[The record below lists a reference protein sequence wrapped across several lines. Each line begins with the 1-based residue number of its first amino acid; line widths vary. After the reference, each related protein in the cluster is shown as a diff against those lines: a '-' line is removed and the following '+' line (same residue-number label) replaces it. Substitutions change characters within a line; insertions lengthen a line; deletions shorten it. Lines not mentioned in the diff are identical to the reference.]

1 VSKTPGTFDNKQ
13 TMIVITRGDIL
24 KADAEALVNTVNCV
38 GVMGRGIA
46 AQFKKGFE
54 ANFTL
59 YKKAC
64 DAGALRPGIML
75 IYDSGKFI
83 NPRYVINFPTKDH
96 WRANSRI
103 EDIQVGLVAL
113 TKEVRER
120 RIKSIA
126 IPPLG
131 CGLGGLEWAVVKPL
145 IVAAFADLPEVQV
158 MIYEPEG
165 SPSAERMIKNPK
177 KPTMTPAR
185 AAMLGLMRRY
195 LAGVMD
201 PFVTLLEIHKLMYF
215 LVEVGEKI
223 PNLQFTKAH
232 YGPYSEKLRHVL
244 TAIEGHFTIGF
255 ADGEDAPKKPIQ
267 LLEQGIEEAEKY
279 LSAHPATKTHFDLVA
294 DLIAGFETPYGMEL
308 LATVHWVAAR
318 DGAKTLSEVIKAV
331 HDWNERKRDMFSTK
345 HIELAWN
352 VLHQRNLLA
361 N

>member
-1 VSKTPGTFDNKQ
+1 
-13 TMIVITRGDIL
+13 MIEITRGDIL
-24 KADAEALVNTVNCV
+24 KADAEAVVNTVNCV

-46 AQFKKGFE
+46 AQFKKKFE
-54 ANFTL
+54 ENFKA

-64 DAGALRPGIML
+64 DAGYLRPGVML
-75 IYDSGKFI
+75 VYDSNKFL

-103 EDIQVGLVAL
+103 EDIESGLIAL
-113 TKEVRER
+113 VQEVRNR
-120 RIKSIA
+120 NIRSIA

-131 CGLGGLEWAVVKPL
+131 CGLGGLDWAVVRPM
-145 IVAAFADLPEVQV
+145 IVEAFSELPEVQV
-158 MIYEPEG
+158 LIFEPAG
-165 SPSAERMIKNPK
+165 APSAEKMVKNKK
-177 KPTMTPAR
+177 KPNMTPAR

-201 PFVTLLEIHKLMYF
+201 PFVTLLEVHKLMYF

-223 PNLQFTKAH
+223 PKLQFTKAH
-232 YGPYSEKLRHVL
+232 YGPYSTTLRHVL
-244 TAIEGHFTIGF
+244 TEIEGHFTLGF
-255 ADGEDAPKKPIQ
+255 ADGEDAPEKPIN

-279 LSAHPATKTHFDLVA
+279 LSENPATRTHFDRVA

-308 LATVHWVAAR
+308 LATVHWVVAKE
-318 DGAKTLSEVIKAV
+318 GASSLPDAIKAV
-331 HDWNERKRDMFSTK
+331 QAWSERKRELFSTK

-352 VLHQRNLLA
+352 VLHQRKLLT